1 MKGVDDKAFNSLDP
15 TKSYEYSGGLVALDY
30 AGMFNNRLVASA
42 MYNWISTPSYSPERS
57 DNSERDVNAYSFLLR
72 YYLGD
77 LSAVNIAIHAEYT
90 YRVTGNQTKTKE
102 NIFALALDFAL

>member
-1 MKGVDDKAFNSLDP
+1 
-15 TKSYEYSGGLVALDY
+15 
-30 AGMFNNRLVASA
+30 
-42 MYNWISTPSYSPERS
+42 
-57 DNSERDVNAYSFLLR
+57 VNAYSFLLR

-90 YRVTGNQTKTKE
+90 YRMTGNHTKMKE